1 MKFIDEYRSP
11 ELVSGLLKKIRKTAA
26 TLSRFVKIMEVCG
39 SHTTAISRF
48 GIRQLLPE
56 NIQLISGPGCP
67 VCVTSIKDIDEA
79 LYLAAQP
86 ELIFAG
92 YGDLL
97 RVPGSYGNSLEKI
110 RAVGAQ
116 IKTVHSALEAVAL
129 ARAHPDRQV
138 VFMGIGFET
147 TAPTVAAALLQ
158 VEKEKID
165 NFFVYS
171 CHKLMPPVMRL
182 LLDEKEL
189 NIDGFLCPGH
199 VSTIIGSKPYNFIAE
214 TGRAAVITGFEPV
227 DILEGIALILEEL
240 DSGVSG
246 IKIQYKRAV
255 DPAGNRKAQMVM
267 NEVFLPATVDWRGL
281 GAISQSGLA
290 LSARFAVFDA
300 RKHFSIPEIS
310 STSNSNCCCGEVLQG
325 RIEPSQ
331 CRLFGKACTP
341 TNPFGPCMVSNEG
354 SCAAYFRY
362 SRSTF

>member
-11 ELVSGLLKKIRKTAA
+11 ELVSVLLKKIRKTAA
-26 TLSRFVKIMEVCG
+26 ALNRPVKIMEVCG

-48 GIRQLLPE
+48 GIRRLLPE
-56 NIQLISGPGCP
+56 NIQLVSGPGCP

-79 LYLAAQP
+79 LYLAARP
-86 ELIFAG
+86 ELIFTG

-97 RVPGSYGNSLEKI
+97 RVPGSHGNSLEKI
-110 RAVGAQ
+110 RAAGAQ
-116 IKTVHSALEAVAL
+116 IKTVHSALEALAL
-129 ARAHPDRQV
+129 ARSCSDRPV

-147 TAPTVAAALLQ
+147 TAPTVAAALLRA
-158 VEKEKID
+158 EKEKLE

-182 LLDEKEL
+182 LLDEKAL
-189 NIDGFLCPGH
+189 KIDGFLCPGH
-199 VSTIIGSKPYNFIAE
+199 VSTIIGSQPYNFITE
-214 TGRAAVITGFEPV
+214 TDRAAVITGFEPV

-255 DPAGNRKAQMVM
+255 NPAGNRKAQAVM
-267 NEVFLPATVDWRGL
+267 NEVFVPATVDWRGL

-290 LSARFAVFDA
+290 LRAGFAFFDA

-310 STSNSNCCCGEVLQG
+310 STTNSNCSCGEVLQG
-325 RIEPSQ
+325 RIEPSE

-341 TNPFGPCMVSNEG
+341 ASPFGPCMVSSEG

-362 SRSTF
+362 SRTIF